1 MIVTD
6 RTRAERTH
14 VARPRQR
21 HSPPTLLERTLA
33 GIRPARHGAPTSA
46 PAEHETLELAERA
59 DTRAALA
66 TVAAHGASGAW
77 LDVLARVPADLVP
90 AAGRLLRSADLDADG
105 FADRAADSVGVDL
118 ACWRRPPSAEVDEHG
133 WRRVFNWLVL
143 ADSEL
148 SSVTVLTSPAPGQA
162 GYAANYGYEAEGVA
176 GVGVLSVAPLP
187 GGQWRIID
195 CWGDA
200 CHAERVRQLAAEI
213 A

>member
-6 RTRAERTH
+6 SAAAERAH
-14 VARPRQR
+14 VARPRLRQTR
-21 HSPPTLLERTLA
+21 PTLLERTLA
-33 GIRPARHGAPTSA
+33 GLRPARHAAPAA
-46 PAEHETLELAERA
+46 PAEPAPVELAERA
-59 DTRAALA
+59 DTRAALR
-66 TVAAHGASGAW
+66 TVAAHGAHSDW
-77 LDVLARVPADLVP
+77 LRAVARVPAELVP
-90 AAGRLLRSADLDADG
+90 ATGRLLRSADLDAAG

-118 ACWRRPPSAEVDEHG
+118 ACWRRPPNVEVDEHG
-133 WRRVFNWLVL
+133 WRRVFSWLVL

-148 SSVTVLTSPAPGQA
+148 SKITVLTPPAPAQT
-162 GYAANYGYEAEGVA
+162 GYAASYGYEAEGVA

-187 GGQWRIID
+187 GGHWRIID

>member
-1 MIVTD
+1 
-6 RTRAERTH
+6 
-14 VARPRQR
+14 
-21 HSPPTLLERTLA
+21 
-33 GIRPARHGAPTSA
+33 
-46 PAEHETLELAERA
+46 
-59 DTRAALA
+59 
-66 TVAAHGASGAW
+66 
-77 LDVLARVPADLVP
+77 LDAVARVPADLVP
-90 AAGRLLRSADLDADG
+90 AAGRLLRSAELDAAG

-118 ACWRRPPSAEVDEHG
+118 ACWRTPPSAEVDEHG

-148 SSVTVLTSPAPGQA
+148 SKITVLAPPAPA
-162 GYAANYGYEAEGVA
+162 RVGYAANYGYEAEGVA